1 MLFKTV
7 DAVTMRVSNLDAGIA
22 FYADRLGHRV
32 IWRNDDVGQVG
43 LALADSDT
51 EIVLSTRLDTE
62 PNWLVEDVPGAVER
76 FCAAGGQVV
85 SPPAEIPVGRVA
97 VVRDPFGN
105 PLVLVD
111 LSKGHYGS
119 APADY

>member
-7 DAVTMRVSNLDAGIA
+7 DAVTMRVPDLDAGIA

-32 IWRNDDVGQVG
+32 IWRNDEVGQVG

-62 PNWLVEDVPGAVER
+62 PNWLVDDVPHAVER

-111 LSKGHYGS
+111 LSKGRYGS
-119 APADY
+119 VPADD